1 MDEPS
6 TEGMI
11 KVGDSARID
20 FPASHYHDVIG
31 KVYKIQEATQYAIL
45 DMPKGI
51 QLERENAD
59 RNIII
64 ERLKASKLPRS
75 KWPKG
80 DPMWVP
86 LEMASEGRPGEPGRG
101 NIVTDFAPRI
111 LIIVALLLEWFVERA
126 HGNGRFRWSS

>member
-1 MDEPS
+1 MDESS
-6 TEGMI
+6 TEAMI
-11 KVGDSARID
+11 NVGDSARID

-64 ERLKASKLPRS
+64 ERLKASKVPRS

-86 LEMASEGRPGEPGRG
+86 LRWLQRVDPGELGTG
-101 NIVTDFAPRI
+101 DIVTDI
-111 LIIVALLLEWFVERA
+111 LP
-126 HGNGRFRWSS
+126 GS